1 MSPCEDILCKDHII
15 CTAGMTTIQKKY
27 SSCERLKIAVEY
39 DSEKSSVS
47 LSDQI
52 TAHSLPLRETDESS
66 KILRWNV
73 LEEFLNPAT
82 KFNNVRGKKYWQK
95 IVVHDKVHM
104 WVQKS
109 YW

>member
-1 MSPCEDILCKDHII
+1 
-15 CTAGMTTIQKKY
+15 MTTIQKKY

-73 LEEFLNPAT
+73 LEATSFLDNRSLVKQLEEKEYEIIDWLGLKKFPASSQSSR
-82 KFNNVRGKKYWQK
+82 KNRIY
-95 IVVHDKVHM
+95 
-104 WVQKS
+104 
-109 YW
+109 